1 MFFKY
6 YVDHI
11 FALFSSPVNAKEF
24 KEYLPSKYPNIH
36 FSEEKKKGDCLP
48 YSDFKIFGENG
59 RFVPIFIKKDLQRRD
74 TTTKVLNLKHKKC
87 FCFLFKILSG
97 S

>member
-1 MFFKY
+1 MFFKQ

-36 FSEEKKKGDCLP
+36 FSEEKKKVIVYLIQILKFLVKTGDL
-48 YSDFKIFGENG
+48 YQFLS
-59 RFVPIFIKKDLQRRD
+59 KKTFSAVILLQ
-74 TTTKVLNLKHKKC
+74 K
-87 FCFLFKILSG
+87 F
-97 S
+97 